1 MTKLKTRDMV
11 IVDFPSQVP
20 QGHEQEGRRPA
31 LIIGIPK
38 NPRFGAVVIVP
49 LTRDT
54 GQTWATK
61 NPNLYPKLPTGTSGL
76 PQASIVMLD
85 QIRCL
90 DLKRVGRQVGQLTPE
105 EYAPILEGL
114 QSMLEVV

>member
-38 NPRFGAVVIVP
+38 NLRFGAVVIVP

-61 NPNLYPKLPTGTSGL
+61 NPNLYPKLPSGTGGL

>member
-11 IVDFPSQVP
+11 IVDFPIQVP

-61 NPNLYPKLPTGTSGL
+61 NPNLYPKLPSGTGGL

-90 DLKRVGRQVGQLTPE
+90 DLKRVGRQVAQLTPE

-114 QSMLEVV
+114 QSILEVV